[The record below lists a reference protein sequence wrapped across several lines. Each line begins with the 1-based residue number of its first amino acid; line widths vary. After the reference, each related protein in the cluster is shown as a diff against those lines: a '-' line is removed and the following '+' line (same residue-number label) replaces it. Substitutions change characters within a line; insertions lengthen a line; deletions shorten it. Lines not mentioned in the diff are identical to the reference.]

1 MIAPGDF
8 SKIPMSANHLKI
20 YNQMYPGDP
29 KKAAVEATKSWA
41 YDMKMCKDAYDAC
54 EKAEAW
60 DWLRKFNGESF
71 MFCQDPMI
79 GKITEHMKFW
89 KDHSGASFGC
99 TLRSMEYIANH
110 GWNNFA
116 EGFVS

>member
-8 SKIPMSANHLKI
+8 TKIPMSAGHLRI
-20 YNQMYPGDP
+20 YNQMYKSDP
-29 KKAAVEATKSWA
+29 EKAATEAAKSWNF
-41 YDMKMCKDAYDAC
+41 DMKMCKDMYDAV

-60 DWLRKFNGESF
+60 DWLRNFNGESF

-79 GKITEHMKFW
+79 GKITEHMEFW

-99 TLRSMEYIANH
+99 TMRSMEYIAKH
-110 GWNNFA
+110 GWNKFV
-116 EGFVS
+116 EGFAN